1 MAIIQNG
8 DGGSGPDVFDRL
20 LGNMHG
26 LPDVSSTKPTT
37 IRTVTPLI
45 GTSEVFIVQTYRQK
59 EVGDTIFLEAVGK
72 AGAVRLALPP
82 QVADAIARQRDALTG
97 KSRSRAARAN
107 MEARMQRGEVPGF
120 MKGKKR

>member
-1 MAIIQNG
+1 MATTNG
-8 DGGSGPDVFDRL
+8 EVGGAPDVFDRL

-37 IRTVTPLI
+37 IRAVTPLI

-59 EVGDTIFLEAVGK
+59 DSGDTIFLEAVGK
-72 AGAVRLALPP
+72 GGAVRLALPP

-97 KSRSRAARAN
+97 KSRSRAAKAN

-120 MKGKKR
+120 LKGKKR